1 MLRLSELARRIHGTL
16 LTPDSKTT
24 ISRIAPLEV
33 AVTGDLS
40 FLPDQRYRTRL
51 ALCAASAVIVDRA
64 TAPFCPTEPLIVDD
78 LQIRCAR
85 ASVFL
90 PHASRINDSV
100 HRSVQAHEK
109 VDPSATISTSATVG
123 RAITIGAHTVVGP
136 GCVIGDAVRIGSYC
150 TLAANV
156 TIEAAATLG
165 NRVIVGANSSIG
177 GEPFLYVRD
186 QRKWLKLPSFG
197 SVEIGD
203 DVSLGSNVVLDRGAR
218 DDTKLMGGA
227 KIDSHVHIGHGVIVG
242 CDTAIAARTAV
253 AGEARIGNR
262 CIIGG
267 AVGIGEGVVIAPDVR
282 VTAMSMVTKSL
293 CDDGASY
300 SSGWPARRSRQW
312 WRQVSALTKGRD

>member
-1 MLRLSELARRIHGTL
+1 MLRLKELARRIHGTL

-24 ISRIAPLEV
+24 VSRIAPLEV

-40 FLPDQRYRTRL
+40 FLPDQRYRSRL
-51 ALCAASAVIVDRA
+51 ALCGASAVIVDRA
-64 TAPFCPTEPLIVDD
+64 TAPFCPAEPLIVEDV
-78 LQIRCAR
+78 QIGCAR
-85 ASVFL
+85 ASIFL
-90 PHASRINDSV
+90 PRASRINDAAQ
-100 HRSVQAHEK
+100 RSVLAHETI
-109 VDPSATISTSATVG
+109 DPSATISPLATLG
-123 RAITIGAHTVVGP
+123 RATTIGAHTVVGP

-165 NRVIVGANSSIG
+165 NRVFVGANSSIG

-186 QRKWLKLPSFG
+186 QWKWLKLPSFG

-203 DVSLGSNVVLDRGAR
+203 DVSLGSNVVLDCGAIN
-218 DDTKLMGGA
+218 DTKVLDGA
-227 KIDSHVHIGHGVIVG
+227 KVDSHVHIGHGVIIG
-242 CDTAIAARTAV
+242 RDTAIAARTAI

-293 CDDGASY
+293 RDAGAAY

-312 WRQVSALTKGRD
+312 WRQVSSLTKGRD